1 MSLLTQ
7 ASPISA
13 AAWKN
18 AQQATEAV
26 IRQHSRTFH
35 FATALL
41 PSAARGAIRA
51 LYAFCRMTDDL
62 VDRDGATQEDLDAW
76 RAQVNLPAAEQKMPV
91 LLYWSGVRE
100 RFGVDRRY
108 ERELIDGV
116 NMDLRCR
123 RYATWAELEDY
134 CYHVASTVG
143 LLSMPIIGM
152 APGWQFEQ
160 AKPYAVRLGVALQ
173 LTNILRDVGE
183 DAGRGRVYFPEE
195 DLARFGLTRQD
206 ILTGVQDERFRDLM
220 RFEIAR
226 ARQLYEESLPG
237 IAMLSR
243 AARPAVG
250 AAALLYRAILDE
262 IEAMDYQVYAR
273 RAHTTGWQ
281 KLKMLPGIVRTVLR
295 VRPPAA

>member
-26 IRQHSRTFH
+26 IRHHSRTFH

-76 RAQVNLPAAEQKMPV
+76 RAQVNLPTAEQKMPV

-108 ERELIDGV
+108 EQELIDGV
-116 NMDLRCR
+116 NMDLRSR

-152 APGWQFEQ
+152 APGFQFEQ

-206 ILTGVQDERFRDLM
+206 ILAGVQDERLRGLM

-226 ARQLYEESLPG
+226 ARQLYEDSLPG

-262 IEAMDYQVYAR
+262 IEAIDYQVYTR

-281 KLKMLPGIVRTVLR
+281 KLKMLPGIVLAVLR
-295 VRPPAA
+295 VRPPAV

>member
-62 VDRDGATQEDLDAW
+62 VDRDGATQEDLVAW
-76 RAQVNLPAAEQKMPV
+76 RALVNLPMAEQKMPV

-108 ERELIDGV
+108 EQELIDGV

-123 RYATWAELEDY
+123 RYATWA
-134 CYHVASTVG
+134 
-143 LLSMPIIGM
+143 
-152 APGWQFEQ
+152 
-160 AKPYAVRLGVALQ
+160 
-173 LTNILRDVGE
+173 
-183 DAGRGRVYFPEE
+183 
-195 DLARFGLTRQD
+195 
-206 ILTGVQDERFRDLM
+206 
-220 RFEIAR
+220 
-226 ARQLYEESLPG
+226 
-237 IAMLSR
+237 
-243 AARPAVG
+243 
-250 AAALLYRAILDE
+250 
-262 IEAMDYQVYAR
+262 
-273 RAHTTGWQ
+273 
-281 KLKMLPGIVRTVLR
+281 
-295 VRPPAA
+295 

>member
-35 FATALL
+35 FATGLL

-108 ERELIDGV
+108 EQELIDGV

-123 RYATWAELEDY
+123 RYATWDELEDY

-152 APGWQFEQ
+152 APGFQFEQ

-183 DAGRGRVYFPEE
+183 DAGRGRVYFPED

-262 IEAMDYQVYAR
+262 IEAIDYQVYTR

-281 KLKMLPGIVRTVLR
+281 KLKMLPGIVLAVLR